1 MESLPLYRRKSSID
15 RCPRPRSYG
24 KQLET
29 KPPAKNQEQDSL
41 SKGTEKIAAKKSPRS
56 PAVSANSA
64 KTKSAFT
71 DYSKEVSGIAE
82 SSNTKNV
89 AVNIHKGAQSLR
101 SEKSIATESSNGSSA
116 NDKRNFTATR
126 RKKVK
131 QNDDFVV
138 ELFLK
143 DEQPSKTI
151 IDETFIQG
159 GVSFCISRMG
169 FFMNDEKCCHQ
180 SVLKKLY

>member
-1 MESLPLYRRKSSID
+1 MESLPLDRRKSSID
-15 RCPRPRSYG
+15 RCPRPGSYG

-29 KPPAKNQEQDSL
+29 KPPATNQEQGSL

-56 PAVSANSA
+56 PAVSA

-71 DYSKEVSGIAE
+71 DYSKEVSSIAE

-116 NDKRNFTATR
+116 NDRRNFTASR
-126 RKKVK
+126 RKKVE

-143 DEQPSKTI
+143 DEPPSKTI

-159 GVSFCISRMG
+159 GVSFCIS
-169 FFMNDEKCCHQ
+169 
-180 SVLKKLY
+180 